1 MNQENNPMLQGVNIF
16 DEKLVNK
23 TGLGC
28 GVDITQT
35 IGEGNCKTQIL
46 DFRLLKNVE
55 AVEIDTRR
63 ELDKFNLTGEDYT
76 HMTNQLNSSL
86 VGKIGATVLKM
97 AFGRELN
104 ASFNRDMAQTDDYE
118 YGVSMIILKNYAL
131 NIKPALYSSLR
142 NLIGA
147 LAWKEI
153 NATDEDDRTN
163 KVKIKDLFKK
173 YGTHVAAYP

>member
-131 NIKPALYSSLR
+131 NIKSALYSSLR